1 VDAPF
6 SVLGTDGFGRSD
18 TRSKL
23 REFFEIDRGSIVIA
37 ALHSLQKQKV
47 VKGDLV
53 AKAIETYAV
62 DIDSP
67 SPWLI

>member
-1 VDAPF
+1 
-6 SVLGTDGFGRSD
+6 
-18 TRSKL
+18 
-23 REFFEIDRGSIVIA
+23 VIA